1 MRLVGVSF
9 LVAVALFMGAPPF
22 LGTPSFLA
30 TPPVAGAETWWIP
43 PVDAPVIDPF
53 RPPSSRYGPGN
64 RGLEYGTTGG
74 EVIWAV
80 ADGTVTYVGSIGG
93 SRFVVV
99 SHPDGLRSTYAYL
112 QDWFVVRGQRLS
124 QGQRLGVA
132 GPGFHLTA
140 RLGDEYIDPA
150 LLFGGAEVVVR
161 LMPSGSGE
169 HGGYTRAAGR
179 LIGRK

>member
-1 MRLVGVSF
+1 MLLVRSIGICF
-9 LVAVALFMGAPPF
+9 LLLAAGLGAA
-22 LGTPSFLA
+22 PSA
-30 TPPVAGAETWWIP
+30 TGAETWWIP
-43 PVDAPVIDPF
+43 PVDAPIVDPF
-53 RPPSSRYGPGN
+53 RPPASRYGPGN
-64 RGLEYGTTGG
+64 RGLEYGTSGG
-74 EVIWAV
+74 EAVWAV

-112 QDWFVVRGQRLS
+112 QDWQVVRGQRLV
-124 QGQRLGVA
+124 QGQRLGTA

-140 RLGDEYIDPA
+140 RLGEEYIDPE

-161 LMPSGSGE
+161 LVASGSRE
-169 HGGYTRAAGR
+169 PGGYTRAAGQ